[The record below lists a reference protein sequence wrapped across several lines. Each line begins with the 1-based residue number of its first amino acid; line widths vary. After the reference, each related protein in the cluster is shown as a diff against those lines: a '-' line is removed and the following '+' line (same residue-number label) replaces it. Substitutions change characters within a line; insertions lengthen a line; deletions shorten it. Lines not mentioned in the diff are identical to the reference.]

1 MREPAC
7 SRRGPSWPTGVSVS
21 RVATNLYATNR
32 EGVAIIERAILAHGA
47 GSHLR
52 ILEAGCGNRWPVDL
66 KGQSY
71 ELKGVD
77 IDRNAVHIRQAS
89 ARLSDSFQCG
99 DLRNRGLF
107 PAQTF
112 DVIYKSAFQ
121 RPPAARFPAT
131 ACLAFADAMAP
142 WMPARSRGGTTRRP
156 LGGGAPDYFRS
167 LIKNLDFVQRRCRR
181 PIYYHQGPVHGR
193 TAGC

>member
-1 MREPAC
+1 M
-7 SRRGPSWPTGVSVS
+7 SQLT
-21 RVATNLYATNR
+21 LYATNR

-66 KGQSY
+66 
-71 ELKGVD
+71 
-77 IDRNAVHIRQAS
+77 
-89 ARLSDSFQCG
+89 
-99 DLRNRGLF
+99 RNRGLF

-131 ACLAFADAMAP
+131 ACVAVADAMAP

-167 LIKNLDFVQRRCRR
+167 VIKNLDFVQRRCRR